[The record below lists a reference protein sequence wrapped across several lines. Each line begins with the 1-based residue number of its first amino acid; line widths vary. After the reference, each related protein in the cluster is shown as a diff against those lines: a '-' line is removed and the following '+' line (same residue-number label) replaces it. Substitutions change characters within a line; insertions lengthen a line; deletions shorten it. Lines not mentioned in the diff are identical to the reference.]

1 MADAPVIDLR
11 DKSTPPPDD
20 PAVAPFGWR
29 WDTKGKEWKVKRSAG
44 GRKAGSAW
52 FGKKDF
58 PADRPESNP
67 DMADFERA
75 LGEDP
80 EPAYASGPKV
90 PKSRPKVS
98 AKTKGEITGAVGMIG
113 MLIGPPLMGM
123 DPYCGGALMENWGK
137 IAEAVVPLLCQS
149 ATVVSFFTD
158 QASDW
163 MLWFKLAIALA
174 PVAAAVGR
182 HHILKTVELQKDE
195 ATGDVYVVPRDLSE
209 YPA

>member
-1 MADAPVIDLR
+1 MD
-11 DKSTPPPDD
+11 
-20 PAVAPFGWR
+20 G
-29 WDTKGKEWKVKRSAG
+29 
-44 GRKAGSAW
+44 
-52 FGKKDF
+52 
-58 PADRPESNP
+58 
-67 DMADFERA
+67 FEA
-75 LGEDP
+75 QFGEDP
-80 EPAYASGPKV
+80 GPGYATGDGPKV

-98 AKTKGEITGAVGMIG
+98 AKTKGDITGAVGMIG
-113 MLIGPPLMGM
+113 LAIGGPLMSM
-123 DPYCGGALMENWGK
+123 DPYCGTALMENMDK
-137 IAEAVVPLLCQS
+137 IAAAVVPLLCQS

-163 MLWFKLAIALA
+163 MLYFKLAIALA